1 LTQAFFIQ
9 LAASGAAVAAMVGL
23 SAWASI
29 ARPTPLLDEERA
41 RQELAEEFPGRD
53 LEDVWVALDG
63 RGAVAKSG
71 TMALVLCRL
80 GDGFVARQIP
90 WAQALATTFKDGRIR
105 IDLADAAAPRAVIA
119 LESWPP
125 KGLKAG
131 RAGTVRA
138 A

>member
-23 SAWASI
+23 AAWASI
-29 ARPTPLLDEERA
+29 ARPTPPLDEERA
-41 RQELAEEFPGRD
+41 RHELAEEFPGRN

-63 RGAVAKSG
+63 MGAVAKSG
-71 TMALVLCRL
+71 AMALVLCRH

-90 WAQALATTFKDGRIR
+90 WAQALATSFKDGHIR

-125 KGLKAG
+125 KGGKKDL
-131 RAGTVRA
+131 AGTVRA